1 MYLCQCNELPE
12 MIYVVLF
19 FWKNGNIY
27 RPRTSHTAVNQNMK
41 GEPDKAG
48 TRQGTKVTEYSDRG
62 RGVVLSE
69 QSVSHVSHVPHVPHV
84 SEVIVST
91 KAWDIT
97 KS

>member
-1 MYLCQCNELPE
+1 
-12 MIYVVLF
+12 
-19 FWKNGNIY
+19 
-27 RPRTSHTAVNQNMK
+27 MK
-41 GEPDKAG
+41 GGPEKAG

>member
-1 MYLCQCNELPE
+1 
-12 MIYVVLF
+12 
-19 FWKNGNIY
+19 
-27 RPRTSHTAVNQNMK
+27 MK

-69 QSVSHVSHVPHVPHV
+69 QSVSHVPHV